1 MSVKSILVEAGI
13 LFFVV
18 LTIQKPAFG
27 LAEISPQLRL
37 KRNVAAVI
45 AALLILIGA
54 HLKWSLQPDVGR
66 QFKKLIGAEHWVGGI
81 LEFARLWSEQDPYP
95 LKRVSERGC
104 WSCFLAN
111 S

>member
-18 LTIQKPAFG
+18 LTIQKPVFG

-54 HLKWSLQPDVGR
+54 HLK
-66 QFKKLIGAEHWVGGI
+66 
-81 LEFARLWSEQDPYP
+81 
-95 LKRVSERGC
+95 
-104 WSCFLAN
+104 
-111 S
+111 